1 MSPFSQ
7 FDFFFGVLLFLL
19 LRWLALLYN
28 LLRFPRL
35 RPSPTPPRPTASIL
49 VPARNEAENLRRSLP
64 SLLRQGAL
72 EVLVL
77 DDLSQDGT
85 PQVAQTL
92 GQGQPAFRLLPGTPP
107 PPGWKGKN
115 WACWQLAQEAKG
127 EVLIFTDADVVW
139 EEGALGALLA
149 GLGDSPLLSALP
161 RQEVENPSVGAVVP
175 FVMGGLFSF
184 LPHPLLERLRVANG
198 QVLAFRREAY
208 FALGGHEAVKGEVL
222 EDVAL
227 ARKAPSY
234 RLALGTG
241 LFRVR
246 MYRSYGEALEGFGK
260 NFLEIH
266 LKNPAILW
274 GSAFYHL
281 ALYTLPW
288 LLGRPDLG
296 LLGLGERL
304 LLQAALGGPWW
315 PALLTPLAPVLLLPI
330 YLQALLPGK
339 RWKGRP
345 IV

>member
-1 MSPFSQ
+1 MSPFQ
-7 FDFFFGVLLFLL
+7 AFDFFFGVLLFLL
-19 LRWLALLYN
+19 LRWLALLHN
-28 LLRFPRL
+28 LLSFPRL
-35 RPSPTPPRPTASIL
+35 KPLPTPHRPTASIL

-85 PQVAQTL
+85 PQVAQAL
-92 GQGQPAFRLLPGTPP
+92 GQGHPSFRLLPGTPP

-115 WACWQLAQEAKG
+115 WACWQLAKEAKG
-127 EVLIFTDADVVW
+127 EVLVFTDADVVW
-139 EEGALGALLA
+139 EEGALGGLLA
-149 GLGDSPLLSALP
+149 GLSDRPLLSALP
-161 RQEVENPSVGAVVP
+161 RQEVEGLGAGILVP

-208 FALGGHEAVKGEVL
+208 FAFGGHEAVKGEVL

-227 ARKAPSY
+227 ARKAKAY

-246 MYRSYGEALEGFGK
+246 MYQSYREVLEGFGK
-260 NFLEIH
+260 NFLDIH
-266 LKNPAILW
+266 LKNPAILL

-281 ALYTLPW
+281 ALYTFPW
-288 LLGRPDLG
+288 LWGRPDLG

-304 LLQAALGGPWW
+304 LLQVALGGPLW
-315 PALLTPLAPVLLLPI
+315 PAFLAPLAPVLLLPV
-330 YLQALLPGK
+330 YLKALLPGK